1 MRGEEAR
8 LSENSQDME
17 KVKQQHYIQEDKVW
31 SFFFFQKQN
40 FEFVLEL
47 SGMLL
52 MQFCTFKE
60 HAP

>member
-31 SFFFFQKQN
+31 FYFFFL
-40 FEFVLEL
+40 LETKFL
-47 SGMLL
+47 I
-52 MQFCTFKE
+52 C
-60 HAP
+60 

>member
-40 FEFVLEL
+40 F
-47 SGMLL
+47 
-52 MQFCTFKE
+52 
-60 HAP
+60 

>member
-31 SFFFFQKQN
+31 LYIFFFQKQN
-40 FEFVLEL
+40 F
-47 SGMLL
+47 
-52 MQFCTFKE
+52 
-60 HAP
+60 